1 MRNKHE
7 LKEEI
12 DAICLLPRELAEL
25 VECKETSYAC
35 MTRWLKKQGW
45 PYVLSSSKFPKVS
58 RAFFYAKMIEQ
69 SAEGMTTKLEP
80 NFKALKK
87 RAA

>member
-1 MRNKHE
+1 MRKKHE

-69 SAEGMTTKLEP
+69 SAGEVISKIEP
-80 NFKALKK
+80 NFEALKRR
-87 RAA
+87 RA